1 MGTSK
6 YGCRE
11 MVKHALLPIVTL
23 AITAI
28 VLASVFA
35 YYPLT
40 ITARPTAP
48 GVVFEAGSNA
58 GKPDIGTGNTIMV
71 TIGDNKT
78 SASITIHPTYQE
90 NYYKDVLRIT
100 NGDDNAM
107 NVYIIFTSVS
117 NNLPASSIVKLFVY
131 EGTTEVKELDITN
144 PATNQPI
151 SIGSIAAG
159 GTWQIDFYVYI
170 PEGTKITGTSYSAS
184 ARLVYSPSTET
195 PPVNPSIGR

>member
-1 MGTSK
+1 MI
-6 YGCRE
+6 
-11 MVKHALLPIVTL
+11 KHAILPIVTL
-23 AITAI
+23 AIMAV

-40 ITARPTAP
+40 ITAQPTAP

-58 GKPDIGTGNTIMV
+58 GKPDIGTGKTITV

-90 NYYKDVLRIT
+90 NYYKDVLKIK
-100 NGDDNAM
+100 NNDDNEM
-107 NVYIIFTSVS
+107 KVYIIFTSV
-117 NNLPASSIVKLFVY
+117 NPNLPQDSVVKLFIY
-131 EGTTEVKELDITN
+131 DETTGTRVKELDITN
-144 PATNQPI
+144 PGINRLT

-170 PEGTKITGTSYSAS
+170 PEGTRITGTSYSAS
-184 ARLVYSPSTET
+184 ARLVYSPSTTET
-195 PPVNPSIGR
+195 PPVDPISGR

>member
-1 MGTSK
+1 MIK
-6 YGCRE
+6 Y
-11 MVKHALLPIVTL
+11 AIPPIVTL

-58 GKPDIGTGNTIMV
+58 GQPDIGTGNTITV

-78 SASITIHPTYQE
+78 SASITIHPTYRE
-90 NYYKDVLRIT
+90 NYYKDVLGIT
-100 NGDDNAM
+100 NGDDNTM

-117 NNLPASSIVKLFVY
+117 NNLPARSIVKLFVY
-131 EGTTEVKELDITN
+131 EGTTKVEELDITN
-144 PATNQPI
+144 PAINQPI

-159 GTWQIDFYVYI
+159 KTWQIDFYVYI

-184 ARLVYSPSTET
+184 AKLVYTPSAET
-195 PPVNPSIGR
+195 PPTNPSGGRW

>member
-1 MGTSK
+1 
-6 YGCRE
+6 
-11 MVKHALLPIVTL
+11 MVKHAILPIVSL

-58 GKPDIGTGNTIMV
+58 GKPDIGTGNTITV

-78 SASITIHPTYQE
+78 SASITIYPTYQE

-100 NGDDNAM
+100 NGDDNTM
-107 NVYIIFTSVS
+107 YVYIIFTSLS
-117 NNLPASSIVKLFVY
+117 NTLPTGSIVKLFVY
-131 EGTTEVKELDITN
+131 DGTSKVKELDITN
-144 PATNQPI
+144 PGTNQPI
-151 SIGSIAAG
+151 SIGLIG
-159 GTWQIDFYVYI
+159 VGKTWQIDFYVYI
-170 PEGTKITGTSYSAS
+170 PEGKSIRVASYSAS

-195 PPVNPSIGR
+195 PPVNPSSGR